1 MNQQLEE
8 YERKKAIVE
17 ALIFASRGIDK
28 DMIKNFTHIE
38 DAELNQILGDIF
50 QEYAKNFHGI
60 ELKEIE
66 GYLRFYTKSEFSSVV
81 SKVAKRRNLG
91 NLSPSQL
98 EVAIFLS
105 VRKFAT
111 KLEIDSMRGKDSTNL
126 IKQLLASGVIKRRKS
141 GRTFV
146 YSLTDTFKDE
156 SMIEE
161 LVRQAGGASF
171 ESIAKNIFEPENEL
185 GDGSESESESESE
198 YKFGISSKNKF
209 SNEFEQENFE
219 NTNKN
224 SHEDVSKHS
233 LDFLDFSKHDS

>member
-1 MNQQLEE
+1 MDQEVEKIESSEKTFEKQ
-8 YERKKAIVE
+8 KAQVE

-28 DMIKNFTHIE
+28 KAIKSIVQIKDVDLE
-38 DAELNQILGDIF
+38 QILKELSE
-50 QEYAKNFHGI
+50 EYAKDFHGI

-66 GYLRFYTKSEFSSVV
+66 GYFRFYTKREFSDLV

-91 NLSPSQL
+91 SLSFSQL
-98 EVAIFLS
+98 EIAIFLA

-141 GRTFV
+141 GRTFI

-171 ESIAKNIFEPENEL
+171 ESIAKNIFENESEKTDELNEL
-185 GDGSESESESESE
+185 SDESNDINTETDDN
-198 YKFGISSKNKF
+198 I
-209 SNEFEQENFE
+209 ENA
-219 NTNKN
+219 
-224 SHEDVSKHS
+224 ED
-233 LDFLDFSKHDS
+233 

>member
-1 MNQQLEE
+1 MNQEIE
-8 YERKKAIVE
+8 SSEKTFEKKKALVE

-28 DMIKNFTHIE
+28 NAIKSIVQIG
-38 DAELNQILGDIF
+38 DGELEQILKEISE
-50 QEYAKNFHGI
+50 EYAKDSHGI

-66 GYLRFYTKSEFSSVV
+66 GYLRFYTKGEFSNLV

-91 NLSPSQL
+91 SLSFSQL
-98 EVAIFLS
+98 EVAIFLA

-141 GRTFV
+141 GRTFI

-171 ESIAKNIFEPENEL
+171 ESIAKNIFETESEKTDEMNEL
-185 GDGSESESESESE
+185 INESNDINIESDNNI
-198 YKFGISSKNKF
+198 GNA
-209 SNEFEQENFE
+209 
-219 NTNKN
+219 
-224 SHEDVSKHS
+224 ED
-233 LDFLDFSKHDS
+233 